1 MKAAYVSPYTETLGQ
16 ALEAA
21 REELKNHD
29 ATVADESWLEV
40 FTFDGIPYETKKEAH
55 GELTTFRGKPTRKWA
70 HLTIYR
76 MDSGRYE
83 WTLYFL

>member
-1 MKAAYVSPYTETLGQ
+1 MKATHVSPYTETLGQ
-16 ALEAA
+16 ALEAV
-21 REELKNHD
+21 REELKRVD
-29 ATVADESWLEV
+29 ATVADESWLDV

-55 GELTTFRGKPTRKWA
+55 GELITFRGKPTRKWA